1 MEAEKITL
9 IPVAKIKPSPVNK
22 RNEMNVADLV
32 DSIDKNNLSEQSA
45 KVFTIEEIEK
55 AFDAMVDEIGE
66 EEADASREVWH
77 QLAIRLTAIGAGKIK

>member
-1 MEAEKITL
+1 MSHLTINKRSERMEAE
-9 IPVAKIKPSPVNK
+9 
-22 RNEMNVADLV
+22 
-32 DSIDKNNLSEQSA
+32 EQSA